1 MGIEKAGISTGL
13 YYLFNYGWTSQA
25 TQPPGESPIYTLPVP
40 RFEHY
45 KSPGNSELRHIKLK
59 KNRLP
64 TVLPLPILPAYEYP
78 VNPIYRALSVLS
90 NLHFARSCSFPFAF
104 LILSRI
110 SYPVFLF
117 HNSICAPSSAGGSK
131 ARRHNSRFL
140 LFFFENSL
148 LSFSHGRGDVVISP
162 VYCGL
167 RLFKNILF
175 WGLTFLLACFI
186 I

>member
-1 MGIEKAGISTGL
+1 MISFFQVFSGIEKTGISTGL
-13 YYLFNYGWTSQA
+13 CYLFNYGWTSQA

-64 TVLPLPILPAYEYP
+64 TVLPLPILPACTSP

-90 NLHFARSCSFPFAF
+90 NLHFARSCSFSFAF
-104 LILSRI
+104 LPFSRVSCPI
-110 SYPVFLF
+110 FLL
-117 HNSICAPSSAGGSK
+117 HNSICAPSIPGGSK

-140 LFFFENSL
+140 LFF
-148 LSFSHGRGDVVISP
+148 
-162 VYCGL
+162 
-167 RLFKNILF
+167 
-175 WGLTFLLACFI
+175 
-186 I
+186 